1 MTKLSVS
8 VIVAT
13 QAQVW
18 KAALRLP
25 AGSCVRDALLKAGI
39 AEGLRECGLP
49 PLDDEQGLDGLH
61 VGVYGQRC
69 QLDQLLQDQDRVE
82 VYRELVFDPMDSRRR
97 RYAHKLAARAAAR
110 PRRKP
115 ARA

>member
-1 MTKLSVS
+1 MTDLSVS
-8 VIVAT
+8 VMVAT

-18 KAALRLP
+18 KATLSLP
-25 AGSCVRDALLKAGI
+25 AGSCVRDALLRADI
-39 AEGLRECGLP
+39 AQGLRECGLP
-49 PLDDEQGLDGLH
+49 PLDEQQGLEALH

-69 QLDQLLQDQDRVE
+69 QLDQVLQDQDRVE

>member
-1 MTKLSVS
+1 MTELSVT
-8 VIVAT
+8 VLVAT
-13 QAQVW
+13 QAQGW

-25 AGSCVRDALLKAGI
+25 VGSCVRDALLQAGL

-49 PLDDEQGLDGLH
+49 PLDPEQGLDALL
-61 VGVYGQRC
+61 VGIYGQRC

-97 RYAHKLAARAAAR
+97 RYAHKLAARGTAR

-115 ARA
+115 ASA

>member
-1 MTKLSVS
+1 MTDLSVS

-49 PLDDEQGLDGLH
+49 PLDDEQGLDALH

-69 QLDQLLQDQDRVE
+69 QLDQLLRDQDRVE
-82 VYRELVFDPMDSRRR
+82 VYRELIFDPMDSRRR

>member
-1 MTKLSVS
+1 MTELSVT
-8 VIVAT
+8 VLLAI

-18 KAALRLP
+18 KASLRLP
-25 AGSCVRDALLKAGI
+25 AGSRVRDALQQAGI
-39 AEGLRECGLP
+39 EQGLRECGLP
-49 PLDDEQGLDGLH
+49 PLDPAQGLEALQ

-69 QLDQLLQDQDRVE
+69 QLDQLLLDQDRVE
-82 VYRELVFDPMDSRRR
+82 IYRELVFDPMDSRRR